1 MVFRLMR
8 TAIAVLM
15 TATPALAGVVMSSSR
30 QHTAAT
36 RPEKETRTAAPQKID
51 SQILQQIY
59 RKRGQAAEKQVPE
72 GSTLVRI
79 DDKGRALVDIRVKV
93 SAESLNLVKRRG
105 GSIVSS
111 SPKYDS
117 IIAHPGGVDRNR
129 QESRG
134 RRALPSRQHE
144 SGPAAA
150 HDVRTDARP
159 LDGRFDRGVW
169 RRGDAGRG
177 AVSWAV
183 RPGQPGRDVQL
194 RWAAPHL
201 LSRQRYAVHG
211 QPARIRQCFQI

>member
-30 QHTAAT
+30 QQTAAT
-36 RPEKETRTAAPQKID
+36 RPEKETRTAAQQKID
-51 SQILQQIY
+51 SQILQEIY
-59 RKRGQAAEKQVPE
+59 RRRGQAAEKQVPE

-117 IIAHPGGVDRNR
+117 IIARLPLLEIERLAANAAV
-129 QESRG
+129 
-134 RRALPSRQHE
+134 RAIV
-144 SGPAAA
+144 PAAEA
-150 HDVRTDARP
+150 TTVRQGPEPR
-159 LDGRFDRGVW
+159 
-169 RRGDAGRG
+169 
-177 AVSWAV
+177 
-183 RPGQPGRDVQL
+183 
-194 RWAAPHL
+194 
-201 LSRQRYAVHG
+201 
-211 QPARIRQCFQI
+211 